1 MSYNRQKGERERERD
16 RVKEGYNIRKIHII
30 QVRLATEDATRQTHF
45 WKQMEQGAME
55 QQGIEHPEVL
65 DRKIHLQVEE
75 MKTRLVEET
84 KTRSQVE
91 TKRRLRVEE
100 TKKRRLTEKLVN
112 NFKPKDRD
120 EKSLRMFVESQGF
133 VVWGDP
139 TVTKRVKLI
148 KGSVGRSGSS
158 DTPMESSGA
167 TSSDTLYDKVEE
179 EEEET
184 KRKRE
189 LCEKVEVQL
198 CYYFSSY
205 MLD

>member
-1 MSYNRQKGERERERD
+1 M
-16 RVKEGYNIRKIHII
+16 KEGYNIRKIHII

-45 WKQMEQGAME
+45 WKQMEQGAVE
-55 QQGIEHPEVL
+55 QQGVEHHEVL
-65 DRKIHLQVEE
+65 DKIHLQVEE
-75 MKTRLVEET
+75 MKTRLVEEA

-91 TKRRLRVEE
+91 TKRRLWVEE

-112 NFKPKDRD
+112 IFKPKDRD
-120 EKSLRMFVESQGF
+120 EKLLRMFVESQGC

-179 EEEET
+179 EEEEEDT

-189 LCEKVEVQL
+189 LYEKVEVPL

>member
-1 MSYNRQKGERERERD
+1 M
-16 RVKEGYNIRKIHII
+16 KEGYNIRKIHII

-75 MKTRLVEET
+75 MKTRVEEAKT
-84 KTRSQVE
+84 RVEEAKTRSQVE
-91 TKRRLRVEE
+91 TKRRLWVEE

-112 NFKPKDRD
+112 IFKPKDRY
-120 EKSLRMFVESQGF
+120 EKSLRMFVESQGC

-179 EEEET
+179 EEEEEEEEDT

-189 LCEKVEVQL
+189 LYEKVEVPL

>member
-1 MSYNRQKGERERERD
+1 M
-16 RVKEGYNIRKIHII
+16 KEGYNIKKIHII
-30 QVRLATEDATRQTHF
+30 QVSLATEDATRYTHF
-45 WKQMEQGAME
+45 WKQMEHEAVE
-55 QQGIEHPEVL
+55 QQGVEHHEVL
-65 DRKIHLQVEE
+65 EKIHLQVEE
-75 MKTRLVEET
+75 MKTRVEEA

-112 NFKPKDRD
+112 IFKPKNRD
-120 EKSLRMFVESQGF
+120 EKSLRMFVQSQGF
-133 VVWGDP
+133 VPWGDP

-167 TSSDTLYDKVEE
+167 TSSDTPYDKVEE
-179 EEEET
+179 EEEEEEEEDT

-189 LCEKVEVQL
+189 LYEKVEVPL